1 MTRVMLLIPT
11 ASYRAPDFMAAA
23 DRLGLEVVVGSDRG
37 QPLADQFPGKT
48 LTASFAQP
56 EEGAREIVRFADA
69 YPLDAIVAVDDGGT
83 ILAAEASLHLRLP
96 HVGLDAVRASRDKVL
111 MRELLDAAGSDAPG
125 WRVASFDDDLRT
137 LAEAVSFPCVIKPVS
152 LSGSRGVMRADDA
165 KSLAAAVQRLRAILE
180 RPEVQEE
187 CAGDA
192 DRFLVEDFIPGI
204 EVSVEGLVTE
214 GGLHVLTL
222 FDKPDP
228 LDGPF
233 FEETIYVTPSR
244 LPRATQEAVAQAAE
258 RATAALGIVSG
269 PVHAELRI
277 NDDGIYPIDIAAR
290 SIGGLCARTLTF
302 GTGMSLEEIILRQ
315 ATGAPIDSFD
325 REEQASGVMMIPIP
339 RSGTLHA
346 VEGIAEAEG
355 VSSVSEVT
363 ISIRVGRPVLA
374 LPEGAEYLGFIFA
387 RAATPEQ
394 VESALREAHQ
404 RLRFQIR

>member
-1 MTRVMLLIPT
+1 
-11 ASYRAPDFMAAA
+11 
-23 DRLGLEVVVGSDRG
+23 
-37 QPLADQFPGKT
+37 
-48 LTASFAQP
+48 
-56 EEGAREIVRFADA
+56 
-69 YPLDAIVAVDDGGT
+69 
-83 ILAAEASLHLRLP
+83 
-96 HVGLDAVRASRDKVL
+96 
-111 MRELLDAAGSDAPG
+111 
-125 WRVASFDDDLRT
+125 
-137 LAEAVSFPCVIKPVS
+137 
-152 LSGSRGVMRADDA
+152 MRADDA
-165 KSLAAAVQRLRAILE
+165 KSFAAAIQRLRAILE

-192 DRFLVEDFIPGI
+192 ERFLVEDFIPGI

-244 LPRATQEAVAQAAE
+244 LPRATQEAVTQATA

-339 RSGTLHA
+339 RSGTLHE
-346 VEGIAEAEG
+346 VEGIAAAEG
-355 VSSVSEVT
+355 VSGVSEVT

-387 RAATPEQ
+387 RADTPEE